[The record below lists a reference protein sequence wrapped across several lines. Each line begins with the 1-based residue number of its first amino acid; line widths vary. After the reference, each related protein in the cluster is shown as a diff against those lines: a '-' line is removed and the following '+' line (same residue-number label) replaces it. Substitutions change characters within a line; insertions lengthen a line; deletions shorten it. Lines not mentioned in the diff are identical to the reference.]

1 MLTREE
7 SAEVSNIRT
16 MINDYVEENQ
26 AVFCLG
32 TRDIDK
38 EWDSYIKEFSTLG
51 LNRMLEIY
59 QTAYDRQYG
68 SK

>member
-1 MLTREE
+1 
-7 SAEVSNIRT
+7 